1 MFDRL
6 RRPADARL
14 HEILSSLEE
23 ELGEGKPVEVS
34 KQRLAELFQ
43 KHYGSAILAKAVTL
57 KVLNLCLAKQ
67 HFLARSTELQSKPF
81 GLIIDPSNGCNL
93 ACPGCVHSTHA
104 KELQLFS
111 WGKGLLPDD
120 RLASFLKKYGP
131 YAIHVNFCSY
141 GEPLINPET
150 PRYIRQAKGF
160 LMQTMLSTNLSIG
173 RFEAEENVASGLDY
187 MLVSIDGATQEVYQK
202 FRRNGSLE
210 IVFRNLEKLAEA
222 KRKLGRQTPVVAWR
236 FLTFR
241 HNVHEIPQAVEK
253 ARAMGVDQFLTLAP
267 YDVSWDDPEIVEA
280 GVEPVNIL
288 FNPQSEACILENWK
302 NSPDPPD
309 AETIEREFD
318 REWQPV
324 RSGTPQQEGITC
336 QWLYRS
342 MTLDAGGR
350 IFPCCAAPRPDL
362 DLVFAS
368 FDGEEE
374 AFNSQK
380 YRLARLGFVDGPAY
394 EAQRGVLDPH
404 CAKCVWNKDSVNTD
418 AAQIRQYLKAAGGSL
433 FNADSLSILSA
444 W

>member
-6 RRPADARL
+6 HRPSDARL
-14 HEILSSLEE
+14 HDILGSLEV
-23 ELGEGKPVEVS
+23 ELREGRSAEVS
-34 KQRLAELFQ
+34 KKRLFEFFH
-43 KHYGSAILAKAVTL
+43 KHYGSPVVAKAITI
-57 KVLNLCLAKQ
+57 KVLNLCLAKH
-67 HFLARSTELQSKPF
+67 HFLTRSTELQSRPF

-93 ACPGCVHSTHA
+93 ACPGCVHSTHS

-120 RLASFLKKYGP
+120 RMASFLKKYGP
-131 YAIHVNFCSY
+131 YAIHVNFCNY
-141 GEPLINPET
+141 GEPLINPAT

-173 RFEAEENVASGLDY
+173 RFDAEAYVASGLDY
-187 MLVSIDGATQEVYQK
+187 MLVSIDGATQEIYQK

-222 KRKLGRQTPVVAWR
+222 KRKLGKRTPVVAWR

-241 HNVHEIPQAVEK
+241 HNVHEIPQAIEK

-280 GVEPVNIL
+280 SVDPVNIL
-288 FNPQSEACILENWK
+288 FNPQSETCILENW
-302 NSPDPPD
+302 NGSPDPLD
-309 AETIEREFD
+309 AETIEREFE
-318 REWQPV
+318 REWRPV
-324 RSGTPQQEGITC
+324 GNGSPKQDGITC

-342 MTLDAGGR
+342 ITLDAGGR
-350 IFPCCAAPRPDL
+350 VFPCCAAPRPDL

-368 FDGEEE
+368 FDGEGDP
-374 AFNSQK
+374 FNSEK

-394 EAQRGVLDPH
+394 EAQRGALDPH
-404 CAKCVWNKDSVNTD
+404 CAKCVWNKETVNTD
-418 AAQIRQYLKAAGGSL
+418 AAQIRQYLKAAGGGVFNSESL
-433 FNADSLSILSA
+433 GILSA